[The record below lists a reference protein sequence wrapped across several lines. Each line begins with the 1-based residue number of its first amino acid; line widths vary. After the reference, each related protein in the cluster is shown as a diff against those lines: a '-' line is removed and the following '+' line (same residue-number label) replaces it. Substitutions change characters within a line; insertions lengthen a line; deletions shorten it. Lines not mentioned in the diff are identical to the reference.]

1 MRSQHFPI
9 PFEEFELLPR
19 RLGWKYE
26 YWDGQA
32 HLSPR
37 DQSVSVVL
45 PVRPATATGR
55 RSVQSGGR
63 TLLTTGEPIRLGPAM
78 PDGQRELVSAYIRAF
93 RDSIEFCD
101 WPEERIEEQARQDL
115 EGFFAGRRGKPLD
128 ASRVALDVAAG
139 SGEPRALGAALLLEV
154 APQTALLDLLFVVPG
169 RQRRGLATA
178 LVSDAAEGLFRHGFR
193 RFESRYH
200 LGNEASRAW
209 HLRFG
214 FVDEPDLFLAE
225 SMLHHVRHEIWRR
238 EKLGAFVPD
247 ERASLEAELERWRAQ
262 VGTLESR
269 ARREGMEAVVPLL
282 RRHRR

>member
-26 YWDGQA
+26 YGDGQA

-37 DQSVSVVL
+37 DQSVSVAL
-45 PVRPATATGR
+45 PVEPATATGR

-63 TLLTTGEPIRLGPAM
+63 KLLTTGEPVRLGPAM
-78 PDGQRELVSAYIRAF
+78 PDGPPDLVSAYIQAF

-115 EGFFAGRRGKPLD
+115 EGFFAGRRGKPLEV
-128 ASRVALDVAAG
+128 SRVAVDDAAG
-139 SGEPRALGAALLLEV
+139 SGERRALGAALLLEV
-154 APQTALLDLLFVVPG
+154 APQTALLGLLFVVPG
-169 RQRRGLATA
+169 RRRRGLATA
-178 LVSDAAEGLFRHGFR
+178 LVSEAAEGLSRRGFR

-238 EKLGAFVPD
+238 ERLGDLTPE

-262 VGTLESR
+262 VGELE
-269 ARREGMEAVVPLL
+269 ALAKREGMEAVLPLL
-282 RRHRR
+282 RRHQG

>member
-9 PFEEFELLPR
+9 SFEEFELLPR

-45 PVRPATATGR
+45 PLEPATATER
-55 RSVQSGGR
+55 RPVPSGGR
-63 TLLTTGEPIRLGPAM
+63 TLLTTGEPVQLGPAM
-78 PDGQRELVSAYIRAF
+78 PDGQPDLVFAYIQAF

-101 WPEERIEEQARQDL
+101 WPDERIEEQARQDL
-115 EGFFAGRRGKPLD
+115 EGFFAGRRGRRLE
-128 ASRVALDVAAG
+128 ASRVALDDAAG
-139 SGEPRALGAALLLEV
+139 SGERRALGAALLSEV

-178 LVSDAAEGLFRHGFR
+178 LVSEAAEELSRRGFR

-238 EKLGAFVPD
+238 EKLGDLTPE
-247 ERASLEAELERWRAQ
+247 ERASLGAELERWRTQ
-262 VGTLESR
+262 VGELEAR
-269 ARREGMEAVVPLL
+269 AKREGMEAVLPLL
-282 RRHRR
+282 RRHRG